1 LLDIERKAGRV
12 DEWLYPT
19 KLLDSRIELKTID
32 VDLNNKYEYFEF
44 YGIKYNRN
52 EFKKEMNFIKD

>member
-1 LLDIERKAGRV
+1 MLDIERKAGRV

-19 KLLDSRIELKTID
+19 KLLDSRIELKKID

>member
-1 LLDIERKAGRV
+1 MLDIERKAGRV

>member
-1 LLDIERKAGRV
+1 LDIERKAGRV